1 MATVDYTNGSAVIPF
16 GGLNKVYTVENT
28 IDFSKKNAAASTVV
42 EALNVAAGTHV
53 LNVWVTVDTP
63 QGAAST
69 ATVGDAGTPAG
80 FDAATDL
87 NAAAGT
93 TTYGV
98 GTYMNAVPAVAIQ
111 DAYVAAGGHYYAT
124 ADTIDLTLSAAA
136 VDTAVIT
143 VKALCVQVI

>member
-69 ATVGDAGTPAG
+69 ATVGDGGTPAG
-80 FDAATDL
+80 FDAAADL
-87 NAAAGT
+87 NAATGT
-93 TTYGV
+93 TTYGIG
-98 GTYMNAVPAVAIQ
+98 GT
-111 DAYVAAGGHYYAT
+111 DAYITAGGHYYAA
-124 ADTIDLTLSAAA
+124 ADTIDVALSAAA
-136 VDTAVIT
+136 VDTAVVT